1 MPLFTELYMPTKP
14 IPHSLIKFEDAPR
27 YSPSVSEG
35 LTAAQ
40 IKERQRNGYTNF
52 NATVKTKSVSKIIL
66 TNTLSV
72 FNFVNII
79 IAAALLYVGSYKNT
93 TFMLVILCNIAIGV
107 FQELRAK
114 KAVEKLSFVSQAK
127 ATVLRSGKTEEIPV
141 DEVLLDDIVIL
152 KSGSQLFADCVIL
165 QGECEVNESFVTG
178 EAESV
183 FKHIGDT
190 LLSGSF
196 IASGECIAR
205 ADKIADR
212 TYISSISRSAK
223 TIRETQSVL
232 MKSLKR
238 IITVIAVAIFPIG
251 ALLFMNQYQICGE
264 LKEAVEHT
272 SAALIGM
279 IPQGLM
285 LLTSTALA
293 VSVIRL
299 SVRKVLVKDL
309 YGIEMLARVD
319 TVCLDKTG
327 TLTEGSLYVEDTV
340 SFDGSDVQPL
350 LSDLAAALGSDNAT
364 MQAICERYGSG
375 AHRDAVRKVAFSSKT
390 KWSGIVMPD
399 GSSIILGACE
409 YILPGNEEILRKAR
423 GYSEM
428 YRVLLIA
435 KSPEPVE
442 FGRLPQNIIPVGFVL
457 LSDKIRPEAKTLIK
471 YLNLQDV
478 DVKIISGDN
487 PVTVSAIARR
497 VGVRG
502 WEKYID
508 CSTLRT
514 DSDVRNAALKYTVFG
529 RVTPFQKK
537 QLVLALK
544 RKNRTVAMT
553 GDGVNDV
560 LAMKEA
566 DCSVAMGGGT
576 DAARNVA
583 KIVLVNSSFD
593 SLPSIIGEGRR
604 CVNNIQQSASFFLS
618 KTIYSSLLAVLLLVL
633 HRSYPFQ
640 PIQQS
645 YISLFGIGIPSFILA
660 LQPNRNRISRSFFEN
675 VFRKALPT
683 GLCVTICTL
692 LISYLGEALGYS
704 NKEITTVNVVV
715 TGLISIW
722 LLMWVCAPFNRRNFL
737 LFSGISLMYTA
748 GFTLTLARNIMDM
761 PALSPAATLFMI
773 GQMITA
779 TLVML
784 VLIEIFPKLFD
795 FKRKKHEKSR

>member
-1 MPLFTELYMPTKP
+1 MKDKTIT
-14 IPHSLIKFEDAPR
+14 HNNIKFEDAPR
-27 YSPSVSEG
+27 YSPSPDEG
-35 LTAAQ
+35 LTASQ
-40 IKERQRNGYTNF
+40 IKERRKDGYENF
-52 NATVKTKSVSKIIL
+52 NATVKTKSISKIIL
-66 TNTLSV
+66 SNTLSV

-79 IAAALLYVGSYKNT
+79 IAVALIAVGSYKNT
-93 TFMLVILCNIAIGV
+93 TFMAVILCNIGIGI

-114 KAVEKLSFVSQAK
+114 HAVEKLSFISQAK
-127 ATVLRSGKTEEIPV
+127 ANVIRCGKAEEIPV
-141 DEVLLDDIVIL
+141 DEVLLDDIVVV

-165 QGECEVNESFVTG
+165 KGECEVNESFVTG

-183 FKHIGDT
+183 FKHVGDT

-196 IASGECIAR
+196 ISSGECIAR

-212 TYISSISRSAK
+212 TYISSISRSAR
-223 TIRETQSVL
+223 TIREAQSVL

-238 IITVIAVAIFPIG
+238 IISVIAIAIFPIG
-251 ALLFMNQYQICGE
+251 ALLFIDQFNHFGNIQ
-264 LKEAVEHT
+264 EAVVRT

-299 SVRKVLVKDL
+299 SRKKVLVKDL

-327 TLTEGSLYVEDTV
+327 TLTEGSLYVDGVV
-340 SFDGSDVQPL
+340 SLDGSDPEPML
-350 LSDLAAALGSDNAT
+350 KALASALGSDNAT
-364 MQAICERYGSG
+364 MAAICDKYGIGESK
-375 AHRDAVRKVAFSSKT
+375 AVKKIPFSSKT
-390 KWSGIVMPD
+390 KWSGIVT
-399 GSSIILGACE
+399 SSESIILGACE
-409 YILPGNEEILRKAR
+409 YILPENEEVLKKVR
-423 GYSEM
+423 GYSETH
-428 YRVLLIA
+428 RVLLLA
-435 KSPEPVE
+435 KSSDSMD
-442 FGRLPQNIIPVGFVL
+442 FGVLPQSITPVALVL
-457 LSDKIRPEAKTLIK
+457 LTDKIRPEAKKLIS
-471 YLNLQDV
+471 YFNTQEV

-487 PVTVSAIARR
+487 PVTVAAIARR

-508 CSTLRT
+508 CSTLKT
-514 DSDVRNAALKYTVFG
+514 DSDIRNAAMKYTVFG

-544 RKNRTVAMT
+544 RKKRTVAMT

-583 KIVLVNSSFD
+583 KIVLVNSNFD
-593 SLPSIIGEGRR
+593 SLPSVIGEGRR
-604 CVNNIQQSASFFLS
+604 CVNNIQRSASFFLS
-618 KTIYSSLLAVLLLVL
+618 KTIYSSLLAVLLLIL
-633 HRSYPFQ
+633 HRVYPFQ

-660 LQPNRNRISRSFFEN
+660 LQPNRNPIQGSFFGN
-675 VFRKALPT
+675 VFKKAVPT
-683 GLCVTICTL
+683 GLSVTVCTL
-692 LISYLGEALGYS
+692 LISYLGEAMHFS
-704 NKEITTVNVVV
+704 ATDVTTVNVIV
-715 TGLISIW
+715 TGLISV
-722 LLMWVCAPFNRRNFL
+722 LLLIWVCVPFNRRSMI
-737 LFSGISLMYTA
+737 LFSAISLMYCA
-748 GFTLTLARNIMDM
+748 GFGLQFARSIMDM
-761 PALSPAATLFMI
+761 PPLGNAETVFMI

-779 TLVML
+779 ALVMFFN
-784 VLIEIFPKLFD
+784 ISIYPKIFRSKGE
-795 FKRKKHEKSR
+795 KHEKTVRSRV

>member
-1 MPLFTELYMPTKP
+1 M
-14 IPHSLIKFEDAPR
+14 
-27 YSPSVSEG
+27 
-35 LTAAQ
+35 
-40 IKERQRNGYTNF
+40 
-52 NATVKTKSVSKIIL
+52 
-66 TNTLSV
+66 
-72 FNFVNII
+72 NI
-79 IAAALLYVGSYKNT
+79 
-93 TFMLVILCNIAIGV
+93 
-107 FQELRAK
+107 
-114 KAVEKLSFVSQAK
+114 
-127 ATVLRSGKTEEIPV
+127 
-141 DEVLLDDIVIL
+141 
-152 KSGSQLFADCVIL
+152 
-165 QGECEVNESFVTG
+165 
-178 EAESV
+178 
-183 FKHIGDT
+183 
-190 LLSGSF
+190 
-196 IASGECIAR
+196 
-205 ADKIADR
+205 
-212 TYISSISRSAK
+212 
-223 TIRETQSVL
+223 
-232 MKSLKR
+232 
-238 IITVIAVAIFPIG
+238 
-251 ALLFMNQYQICGE
+251 
-264 LKEAVEHT
+264 
-272 SAALIGM
+272 
-279 IPQGLM
+279 
-285 LLTSTALA
+285 
-293 VSVIRL
+293 
-299 SVRKVLVKDL
+299 
-309 YGIEMLARVD
+309 
-319 TVCLDKTG
+319 
-327 TLTEGSLYVEDTV
+327 
-340 SFDGSDVQPL
+340 
-350 LSDLAAALGSDNAT
+350 
-364 MQAICERYGSG
+364 
-375 AHRDAVRKVAFSSKT
+375 FS
-390 KWSGIVMPD
+390 
-399 GSSIILGACE
+399 
-409 YILPGNEEILRKAR
+409 PGNEEILRKAR

-537 QLVLALK
+537 QLVLAMK

-593 SLPSIIGEGRR
+593 SLPGVIGEGRR

-660 LQPNRNRISRSFFEN
+660 LQPNRNRISGSFFEN

>member
-1 MPLFTELYMPTKP
+1 MPTKP

-52 NATVKTKSVSKIIL
+52 NATVKTKSVLKIIL

-79 IAAALLYVGSYKNT
+79 IAAALLYVGSYKHT

-264 LKEAVEHT
+264 LKEAVERT

-299 SVRKVLVKDL
+299 SGRKVLVKDL

-375 AHRDAVRKVAFSSKT
+375 AHRDAARKVAFSSKT

-553 GDGVNDV
+553 GDGVNDAPA
-560 LAMKEA
+560 LKRADIGAAMGISGTEAAKEA
-566 DCSVAMGGGT
+566 ADMILT
-576 DAARNVA
+576 DDNFATVVSAVREGRGIFDNIRRAVHFLLSCNIGELFTVFFA
-583 KIVLVNSSFD
+583 IIVSLPSPLSAIQLLWVNLTTD
-593 SLPSIIGEGRR
+593 SLP
-604 CVNNIQQSASFFLS
+604 A
-618 KTIYSSLLAVLLLVL
+618 
-633 HRSYPFQ
+633 
-640 PIQQS
+640 
-645 YISLFGIGIPSFILA
+645 ISLGLEGTHGDVMERRPFPKNAPLFGAERVFRIVFEGLLIGTLAITAFAVGNARGGFLCGRTMCFTVLSVSQLFHSFNMRSERSIFRKGIGKNRFVTAAFFICFAMQASVILIPSAAA
-660 LQPNRNRISRSFFEN
+660 LFGVCALSAAEWGICIALSATPVAVCEIY
-675 VFRKALPT
+675 KALR
-683 GLCVTICTL
+683 
-692 LISYLGEALGYS
+692 Y
-704 NKEITTVNVVV
+704 
-715 TGLISIW
+715 
-722 LLMWVCAPFNRRNFL
+722 
-737 LFSGISLMYTA
+737 
-748 GFTLTLARNIMDM
+748 
-761 PALSPAATLFMI
+761 
-773 GQMITA
+773 
-779 TLVML
+779 
-784 VLIEIFPKLFD
+784 
-795 FKRKKHEKSR
+795 

>member
-1 MPLFTELYMPTKP
+1 M
-14 IPHSLIKFEDAPR
+14 IKFEDAVR
-27 YSPSVSEG
+27 YSPSAAEG
-35 LTAAQ
+35 LNAAQ
-40 IKERQRNGYTNF
+40 IKERERNGYENF

-79 IAAALLYVGSYKNT
+79 IAAALIYIGSFKNT
-93 TFMLVILCNIAIGV
+93 TFMLVILCNIGIGI

-127 ATVLRSGKTEEIPV
+127 ATVLRCGKTEEIPV
-141 DEVLLDDIVIL
+141 EKVLLDDIVLL
-152 KSGSQLFADCVIL
+152 KSGAQVFADCIIL
-165 QGECEVNESFVTG
+165 KGECEVNESFVTG

-183 FKHIGDT
+183 FKHSGDT

-196 IASGECIAR
+196 ISGGDCIAR

-223 TIRETQSVL
+223 TIRESQSVL

-238 IITVIAVAIFPIG
+238 IITVIAVVIFPIG
-251 ALLFMNQYQICGE
+251 ALLLIDQYNQCGVMQD
-264 LKEAVEHT
+264 AIVRT

-299 SVRKVLVKDL
+299 SKKKVLVKDL
-309 YGIEMLARVD
+309 YSVEMLARVD

-327 TLTEGSLYVEDTV
+327 TLTEGSLYVDKTI
-340 SFDGSDVQPL
+340 SLDGSDPEPL
-350 LSDLAAALGSDNAT
+350 LKELAASLGDDNAT
-364 MQAICERYGSG
+364 MQAICERFGGKAST
-375 AHRDAVRKVAFSSKT
+375 AVKKIPFSSKT
-390 KWSGIVMPD
+390 KWSGVVTPG
-399 GSSIILGACE
+399 GSILLGASE
-409 YILPGNEEILRKAR
+409 YMMPENEELLKKAR
-423 GYSEM
+423 GYSETH
-428 YRVLLIA
+428 RVLLLARSSSSIDFGKLPA
-435 KSPEPVE
+435 DITPVA
-442 FGRLPQNIIPVGFVL
+442 FVL
-457 LSDKIRPEAKTLIK
+457 LTDKIRPEASKLIA
-471 YLNLQDV
+471 YLNAQDV

-487 PVTVSAIARR
+487 PVTVSAISRR
-497 VGVRG
+497 VGVKG

-514 DSDVRNAALKYTVFG
+514 DSDIRNAALKYTVFG

-544 RKNRTVAMT
+544 RKKHTVAMT

-566 DCSVAMGGGT
+566 DCSIAMGAGT
-576 DAARNVA
+576 DAARNVS

-618 KTIYSSLLAVLLLVL
+618 KTVYSSLLAVLLLIL
-633 HRSYPFQ
+633 HRVYPFQ

-660 LQPNRNRISRSFFEN
+660 LQPNRNRIAGGFYEN
-675 VFRKALPT
+675 VFKKALPT
-683 GLCVTICTL
+683 GLTVTLCTL
-692 LISYLGEALGYS
+692 LISYLGEAFGY
-704 NKEITTVNVVV
+704 NTKDITTVNVIV
-715 TGLISIW
+715 TGLISLFLLIW
-722 LLMWVCAPFNRRNFL
+722 ICAPFNRRNFA
-737 LFSGISLMYTA
+737 LFTMISLMYCA
-748 GFTLTLARNIMDM
+748 GFGLSLGRAIMDM
-761 PALSPAATLFMI
+761 SALGLFQTLFMI

-779 TLVML
+779 ALIML
-784 VLIEIFPKLFD
+784 LFIAICPKFLNSH
-795 FKRKKHEKSR
+795 KKHEKII

>member
-1 MPLFTELYMPTKP
+1 M
-14 IPHSLIKFEDAPR
+14 
-27 YSPSVSEG
+27 
-35 LTAAQ
+35 
-40 IKERQRNGYTNF
+40 
-52 NATVKTKSVSKIIL
+52 
-66 TNTLSV
+66 
-72 FNFVNII
+72 
-79 IAAALLYVGSYKNT
+79 
-93 TFMLVILCNIAIGV
+93 
-107 FQELRAK
+107 
-114 KAVEKLSFVSQAK
+114 
-127 ATVLRSGKTEEIPV
+127 
-141 DEVLLDDIVIL
+141 
-152 KSGSQLFADCVIL
+152 
-165 QGECEVNESFVTG
+165 
-178 EAESV
+178 
-183 FKHIGDT
+183 
-190 LLSGSF
+190 
-196 IASGECIAR
+196 
-205 ADKIADR
+205 
-212 TYISSISRSAK
+212 
-223 TIRETQSVL
+223 
-232 MKSLKR
+232 
-238 IITVIAVAIFPIG
+238 
-251 ALLFMNQYQICGE
+251 
-264 LKEAVEHT
+264 
-272 SAALIGM
+272 
-279 IPQGLM
+279 
-285 LLTSTALA
+285 
-293 VSVIRL
+293 
-299 SVRKVLVKDL
+299 
-309 YGIEMLARVD
+309 
-319 TVCLDKTG
+319 
-327 TLTEGSLYVEDTV
+327 
-340 SFDGSDVQPL
+340 
-350 LSDLAAALGSDNAT
+350 
-364 MQAICERYGSG
+364 
-375 AHRDAVRKVAFSSKT
+375 
-390 KWSGIVMPD
+390 
-399 GSSIILGACE
+399 
-409 YILPGNEEILRKAR
+409 
-423 GYSEM
+423 
-428 YRVLLIA
+428 
-435 KSPEPVE
+435 
-442 FGRLPQNIIPVGFVL
+442 
-457 LSDKIRPEAKTLIK
+457 
-471 YLNLQDV
+471 
-478 DVKIISGDN
+478 
-487 PVTVSAIARR
+487 
-497 VGVRG
+497 
-502 WEKYID
+502 
-508 CSTLRT
+508 
-514 DSDVRNAALKYTVFG
+514 RNAALKYTVFG

-593 SLPSIIGEGRR
+593 SLPSVIGEGRR

-660 LQPNRNRISRSFFEN
+660 LQPNRNRISGSFFEN
-675 VFRKALPT
+675 AFRKALPT